1 MGAVASCSDKRGW
14 SLHMRIHQ
22 MDVQTAFL
30 NGHLKEEIYMMQPE
44 GSVKPG
50 QEHLV
55 CVKYYTSMSLVFYS
69 ISRRASLR
77 ESKQNQQEVHDQEV
91 EAEAE
96 AEAVSRTK
104 NRTKS

>member
-1 MGAVASCSDKRGW
+1 
-14 SLHMRIHQ
+14 
-22 MDVQTAFL
+22 
-30 NGHLKEEIYMMQPE
+30 
-44 GSVKPG
+44 
-50 QEHLV
+50 
-55 CVKYYTSMSLVFYS
+55 MSLVFYS

-104 NRTKS
+104 KKKKIEQSPIRPETLLRRKTVTTQLTFKK

>member
-1 MGAVASCSDKRGW
+1 MEDNDIKLSGNNA
-14 SLHMRIHQ
+14 
-22 MDVQTAFL
+22 
-30 NGHLKEEIYMMQPE
+30 
-44 GSVKPG
+44 
-50 QEHLV
+50 
-55 CVKYYTSMSLVFYS
+55 VKYYTSMSLVFYS

-96 AEAVSRTK
+96 AEAVSKKKKKK

>member
-1 MGAVASCSDKRGW
+1 MRFLHFLLPFNGNEKTFSDPRFP
-14 SLHMRIHQ
+14 LQ
-22 MDVQTAFL
+22 AFL
-30 NGHLKEEIYMMQPE
+30 FSTKFVQWCI
-44 GSVKPG
+44 
-50 QEHLV
+50 
-55 CVKYYTSMSLVFYS
+55 VKYYTSMSLVFYS